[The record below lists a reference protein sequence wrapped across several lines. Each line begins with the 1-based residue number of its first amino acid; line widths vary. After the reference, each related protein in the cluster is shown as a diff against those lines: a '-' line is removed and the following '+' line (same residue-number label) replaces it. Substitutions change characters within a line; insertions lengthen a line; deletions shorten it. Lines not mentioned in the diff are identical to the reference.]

1 MPMESPPQPKPPPP
15 TVPLPPPVPF
25 PTRALRA
32 QGGSLPTPPSL
43 GVAPLPP
50 LNIHPCSR
58 APEPASPW
66 V

>member
-1 MPMESPPQPKPPPP
+1 MPMDSPPLPTPPPQ
-15 TVPLPPPVPF
+15 PVPF
-25 PTRALRA
+25 PARALRA
-32 QGGSLPTPPSL
+32 QGGSLPTPTSL